1 MAKQNRQMPE
11 HGADQGCLLDN
22 RHAEAGIRFD
32 ALSELFDPVT
42 FRHVDQLGIGA
53 GMRCRKIGAG
63 GPSVPLG
70 PAERFGP
77 SDGDRHRH
85 SMPTDS
91 PRRTAASQRDSAA
104 ELVAGCGNDGRT
116 LRTRAGGTIVVRPA
130 RSPPEDHP

>member
-1 MAKQNRQMPE
+1 MSSRRAPGKPLAKQNRQMPE

-77 SDGDRHRH
+77 RTVIATDTPCPQTLPDVRRHLNGI
-85 SMPTDS
+85 
-91 PRRTAASQRDSAA
+91 RR
-104 ELVAGCGNDGRT
+104 
-116 LRTRAGGTIVVRPA
+116 
-130 RSPPEDHP
+130 RSW